1 MILPLTFLGGVFY
14 SVDLLPS
21 PWHELSHANPLF
33 YLVNAVRYGFLG
45 TSDVSVGLSL
55 GVCARRSPPWSVA
68 WSSWLFR
75 ARGTSSS
82 RERAPAPRPGGVPL
96 VLLAIGSLQFGAALA
111 GTLFDQVGPAG
122 TALLRAAFAAVFLWL
137 IARPRVRA
145 HEPRHLRLAAV
156 FGVLLGLMNLCIYE
170 SFARIGLGIA
180 VTIEF
185 AGPLAVAVALLAQAQ
200 RPRCA
205 RRWRRSASCCSPT
218 RRAAAS
224 TSSACCS
231 ALAAAACWAAYIL
244 VAQAAGKV
252 FAGTEG
258 LALAMAVAVL
268 VPLVPGIAGG
278 GSDLLA
284 PEMLAIG
291 AAVALLSSVLPYSLE
306 TEALRRV
313 PPHVFGVLM
322 SLEPAVAAL
331 AGLPGAGGGAA
342 HARRGRDRAGDGGER
357 RA

>member
-1 MILPLTFLGGVFY
+1 M
-14 SVDLLPS
+14 
-21 PWHELSHANPLF
+21 
-33 YLVNAVRYGFLG
+33 
-45 TSDVSVGLSL
+45 
-55 GVCARRSPPWSVA
+55 
-68 WSSWLFR
+68 
-75 ARGTSSS
+75 
-82 RERAPAPRPGGVPL
+82 
-96 VLLAIGSLQFGAALA
+96 LLAIGSLQFGAALA
-111 GTLFDQVGPAG
+111 GTVFDRAGPAG

-137 IARPRVRA
+137 LARPRVRA

-185 AGPLAVAVALLAQAQ
+185 AGPLAVAVALS
-200 RPRCA
+200 R
-205 RRWRRSASCCSPT
+205 RRSDLAC
-218 RRAAAS
+218 AAMAAVGIVLLADPS
-224 TSSACCS
+224 GGSVDVAGVAL

-244 VAQAAGKV
+244 VAQAAGRV

-258 LALAMAVAVL
+258 LALAMPVAVL

-278 GSDLLA
+278 GDLLSL
-284 PEMLAIG
+284 EVLAVG

-313 PPHVFGVLM
+313 PANVFGVLM

-331 AGLPGAGGGAA
+331 AGLLVLGEHLRARDVLAIVLVIAA
-342 HARRGRDRAGDGGER
+342 SVVVTRSHPPAPAPE
-357 RA
+357 A